1 MLNENIK
8 LQRKAK
14 GMSQE
19 ELAAK
24 LNVVRQTLSKWENGL
39 SVPDAEMLIRIAE
52 ALDTSVSELLGE
64 SCPSESNSDT
74 LKILAVKLEVLNQQY
89 SRSQEQ
95 KRKIWRIVFIA
106 LAILGAIYL
115 VDCLRIAG
123 IIFRAII
130 NPNVKVVSDSTKSMY
145 IMMFSSCV
153 RIILPPVVVCV
164 IAANGVYKT
173 KENA

>member
-64 SCPSESNSDT
+64 SCPLESNSDT

-130 NPNVKVVSDSTKSMY
+130 NPNVKVVSDSPKSMY

-153 RIILPPVVVCV
+153 RIRESSFRSRCC
-164 IAANGVYKT
+164 AAYRHSK
-173 KENA
+173 